1 MPPPEVTLL
10 VDQLRAQ
17 LDAGRLARR
26 GRVDLGPEG
35 SLEAELAARI
45 VLADID
51 HWSFMERTRRQRVS
65 RAQWGHLT
73 EQLRRLL
80 RYAKAD

>member
-1 MPPPEVTLL
+1 VPPPEVTFL
-10 VDQLRAQ
+10 VDQLRAE
-17 LDAGRLARR
+17 LDAGRFARH
-26 GRVDLGPEG
+26 GRIDLGPEG

-65 RAQWGHLT
+65 RAQWGHLS
-73 EQLRRLL
+73 EQLQRLL
-80 RYAKAD
+80 WYANAE